1 MQVFKTISNTIGSV
15 GNVVESTCA
24 TAEILVGD
32 EGLKSTT
39 RYTFAILNNSLRESS
54 VISGLETDYNIEQFK
69 IAHAK
74 KVGRP
79 PKKDKK

>member
-1 MQVFKTISNTIGSV
+1 MQVFKTISNSIGSV
-15 GNVVESTCA
+15 GNVIESTCA

-39 RYTFAILNNSLRESS
+39 LYTFAILNNSLRESS
-54 VISGLETDYNIEQFK
+54 VISGLETEYNIEQIK

-79 PKKDKK
+79 RKDKK